1 VLSYV
6 SSALSGSDGAPL
18 DALAAAWQADP
29 QGRWE
34 RFERAVRHE
43 ARRRGLT
50 GPRIPAIAQAV
61 LLAGAVVVASLTYLA
76 LHVRPHAG
84 QWAPIAAASAAMIVL
99 GYGVLA
105 LARKDR
111 LTRAGA
117 ALASWA
123 DEQSADPPA
132 ALSSQLPGQAS
143 REPGGPSSGNPPP
156 LPQPG
161 WPVPAQLL
169 TIAEAARVLGQPV
182 SISGFAIPR
191 GGGIIYRAGGSSL
204 ILTIS
209 DGTLGRVGTWVSRR
223 SGTALPGIGDRA
235 WLLNRSRTVIVHVG
249 TFLLKISLSGGT
261 ASVGTAAGGG
271 SGSGAA
277 DSSAAGSSAA
287 GSRTAGA
294 AGDADVLV
302 GLAATAAARLAA
314 YRVQESS
321 RSSRG

>member
-1 VLSYV
+1 
-6 SSALSGSDGAPL
+6 
-18 DALAAAWQADP
+18 
-29 QGRWE
+29 
-34 RFERAVRHE
+34 
-43 ARRRGLT
+43 
-50 GPRIPAIAQAV
+50 
-61 LLAGAVVVASLTYLA
+61 
-76 LHVRPHAG
+76 
-84 QWAPIAAASAAMIVL
+84 
-99 GYGVLA
+99 
-105 LARKDR
+105 
-111 LTRAGA
+111 
-117 ALASWA
+117 
-123 DEQSADPPA
+123 
-132 ALSSQLPGQAS
+132 
-143 REPGGPSSGNPPP
+143 
-156 LPQPG
+156 
-161 WPVPAQLL
+161 VPAQLL
-169 TIAEAARVLGQPV
+169 TIAEAVRVLGQPV

-191 GGGIIYRAGGSSL
+191 GGGIIYRAGGSTL

-277 DSSAAGSSAA
+277 DSSAGSSAAGSSAAGSSAAGSSTA

-314 YRVQESS
+314 YHVQESS